1 MGVVAVRAQQ
11 ASVVLWTFRISL
23 QKYNQKTEKHLTREK
38 KVPGE
43 YQLWRRFV
51 RFAFR
56 LLYNELAWSYD
67 AVSWA
72 VSLGQWRDWQRAGIP
87 FLAGRLV
94 LEVAHGPGHMLLELE
109 AAGFEVV
116 GLDVSE
122 AMGRLASR
130 RLRRRD
136 KSVPLVRASAGAL
149 PFAQEAFDSALATFP
164 TEFIAEEGTI
174 SSLYRALKPDG
185 RLVIVPEARLTGG
198 GIVRN
203 AIEFL
208 YAVTGQRSSS
218 GGAENHGYP
227 WYAARLRF
235 ADAGFSLKLEQVN
248 IEGSVVTVLVAHK
261 PARQPGR

>member
-1 MGVVAVRAQQ
+1 M
-11 ASVVLWTFRISL
+11 
-23 QKYNQKTEKHLTREK
+23 TRENS
-38 KVPGE
+38 VPE
-43 YQLWRRFV
+43 ERHLWRRFV
-51 RFAFR
+51 RFGFR

-87 FLAGRLV
+87 FLVGRRV

-109 AAGFEVV
+109 ASGFEAV
-116 GLDVSE
+116 GLDLSE

-130 RLRRRD
+130 RLRRTG

-149 PFAQEAFDSALATFP
+149 PFAREAFDSALATFP

-174 SSLYRALKPDG
+174 SSLYRALKPGG

-198 GIVRN
+198 GLISD

-208 YAVTGQRSSS
+208 YTVTGQRGSP
-218 GGAENHGYP
+218 GGADSQGDRRNI
-227 WYAARLRF
+227 ARLRF
-235 ADAGFSLKLEQVN
+235 VDSGFSLKLEQVV

-261 PARQPGR
+261 RARQPGA